1 MLQGEISILPL
12 PDLIEWLAVTQQT
25 GKLVMD
31 LADRSFEIYFI
42 KGEIAGASLN
52 DITVLDHLEQ
62 IQHCLRLALERRSGR
77 FEFYQEML
85 AVWVTLSNMH
95 ISAEALLHNLLDQ
108 FEHAQPVKKRTD
120 NWIEPPQPTSFLAL
134 TEALRLEVVNEL
146 MQENY
151 SVPAMPQVAT
161 RVIELTSDVNFSMRA
176 LGNLIMTDQAVTARV
191 LRYANSALHSKERE
205 IDSLPMAIQRLGTDE
220 VVNIVLAAALQAR
233 RQGRDLFVKE
243 RRQLWVHST
252 AAAFI
257 ARSIAGKQ
265 RLDRNLAFLSGLLMD
280 FGMAVLYSVI
290 QDVLSKRFSSTGVP
304 SNVVQEIIRDCH
316 PRVGR
321 TVGENWKLPK
331 VVVEVM
337 ADHHNLKE
345 LPSVKP
351 YVAIAALADAL
362 ATYALSQTRADL
374 RSALLAFSPERLLTH
389 PAAQLLDISSSNAS
403 AILTELPAN
412 LDHAY
417 SFVAD

>member
-12 PDLIEWLAVTQQT
+12 PDLIEWLALTQRT

-31 LADRSFEIYFI
+31 LADRSFELYFI
-42 KGEIAGASLN
+42 NGEIAGASLN
-52 DITVLDHLEQ
+52 DITVLEHIEQ
-62 IQHCLRLALERRSGR
+62 IQHCLRLAIERRSGR
-77 FEFYQEML
+77 FEFYQDML
-85 AVWVTLSNMH
+85 AVWVTLSH
-95 ISAEALLHNLLDQ
+95 LHLSAEALLHNLLNEFDQ
-108 FEHAQPVKKRTD
+108 ALPVRKKPD
-120 NWIEPPQPTSFLAL
+120 SWIETTQPTGFLAL
-134 TEALRLEVVNEL
+134 TEALRLQVVDEL
-146 MQENY
+146 MNDSF
-151 SVPAMPQVAT
+151 SVPPMPQVAT
-161 RVIELTSDVNFSMRA
+161 RVIELTSDPNFSMRA

-233 RQGRDLFVKE
+233 RQGRDIFAKE

-257 ARSIAGKQ
+257 ARTIAGRQ

-290 QDVLSKRFSSTGVP
+290 QDVLVRRGATGSVP
-304 SNVVQEIIRDCH
+304 PNVVEEIVRDCH
-316 PRVGR
+316 ARVGR
-321 TVGENWKLPK
+321 AVGEKWKLPK

-337 ADHHNLKE
+337 ADHHNIHE
-345 LPSVKP
+345 MQTVKP

-362 ATYALSQTRADL
+362 ATYALSQTRAEL
-374 RSALLAFSPERLLTH
+374 RSAVLAFPPDRLLTH
-389 PAAQLLDISSSNAS
+389 PAAQQMSLDTTVAN
-403 AILTELPAN
+403 AILTDLPAN